1 MLFASYNFNV
11 NKASDKTLNNKTL
24 KQKGMSL
31 IEILIVLG
39 IIAAMMAAVVSGPKK
54 SQKEYTRFFRRFSL
68 MSKRIRNQAMIENAT
83 YRMVFRM
90 EEDKPTQMWVEKTK
104 KPVLLGDEKDME
116 EKFKDMLDAAKSKE
130 TKEKKKKNDG
140 FTKVAKFSFESL
152 QMPKELKLQ
161 KIEISGIDEPLEN
174 NGLIAFHYFPQG
186 LVEETS
192 MQFLVP
198 DTELDW
204 TLVTEAING
213 GIMYVNGLKNLKELQ
228 ER

>member
-1 MLFASYNFNV
+1 
-11 NKASDKTLNNKTL
+11 
-24 KQKGMSL
+24 L

-39 IIAAMMAAVVSGPKK
+39 IIAATMAATLSRPKR

-68 MSKRIRNQAMIENAT
+68 MSKRIRNQAMIENST

-90 EEDKPTQMWVEKTK
+90 EDDQPTQMWVEKTT
-104 KPVLLGDEKDME
+104 KPILLGDQKDTE
-116 EKFKDMLDAAKSKE
+116 EKFREMLKEAKSK
-130 TKEKKKKNDG
+130 KQKKKKKKNDG
-140 FTKVAKFSFESL
+140 FTRVSKFTLESIG
-152 QMPKELKLQ
+152 MPNELKLQ
-161 KIEISGIDEPLEN
+161 KVEISGIEEPLEGS
-174 NGLIAFHYFPQG
+174 GLIAFHYFPQG

-192 MQFLVP
+192 MQFAVP

-213 GIMYVNGLKNLKELQ
+213 SIVVISGLRDLEELQ

>member
-1 MLFASYNFNV
+1 
-11 NKASDKTLNNKTL
+11 
-24 KQKGMSL
+24 
-31 IEILIVLG
+31 
-39 IIAAMMAAVVSGPKK
+39 MMVVVASGPKK

-90 EEDKPTQMWVEKTK
+90 TDDKPTEMWVEKTR
-104 KPVLLGDEKDME
+104 KPVLLGDEKDTA
-116 EKFKDMLDAAKSKE
+116 EKFKDMLDEAKSKE
-130 TKEKKKKNDG
+130 QKKKKKKRADG
-140 FTKVAKFSFESL
+140 FTKVSKFSFESL
-152 QMPKELKLQ
+152 KMPKGLNLK
-161 KIEISGIDEPLEN
+161 KVEVSGIDEPLEN

-213 GIMYVNGLKNLKELQ
+213 GVIVIGGLRDLKELQ
-228 ER
+228 DR